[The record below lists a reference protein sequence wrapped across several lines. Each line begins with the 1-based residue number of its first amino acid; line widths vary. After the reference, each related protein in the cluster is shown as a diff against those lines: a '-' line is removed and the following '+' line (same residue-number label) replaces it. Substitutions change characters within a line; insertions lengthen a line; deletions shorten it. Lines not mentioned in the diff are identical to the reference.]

1 MYHYSDVYFEKNAMD
16 LLEGGDNDGEGLK
29 WFVVASALGKI
40 YLDKGA
46 LKLEIENGR
55 KAELFE
61 GNKNRNNRN
70 EALKIFTKNKEW
82 LAYVENYYNKFD
94 DDNGKPIVT
103 EKFVNFYKNITT
115 VEVLG
120 KQFENM
126 DVASQDYIFDEKKA
140 LKDFAVSQG
149 INPDKFD

>member
-1 MYHYSDVYFEKNAMD
+1 MTA
-16 LLEGGDNDGEGLK
+16 
-29 WFVVASALGKI
+29 
-40 YLDKGA
+40 
-46 LKLEIENGR
+46 
-55 KAELFE
+55 
-61 GNKNRNNRN
+61 
-70 EALKIFTKNKEW
+70 
-82 LAYVENYYNKFD
+82 
-94 DDNGKPIVT
+94 VT